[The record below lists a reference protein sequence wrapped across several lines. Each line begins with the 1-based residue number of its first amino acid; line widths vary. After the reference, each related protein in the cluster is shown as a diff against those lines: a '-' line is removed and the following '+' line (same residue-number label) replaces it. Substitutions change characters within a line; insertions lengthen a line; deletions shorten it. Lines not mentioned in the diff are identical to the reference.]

1 MHQSPTA
8 SCRSPSKQP
17 QQGAT
22 ASRPA
27 HHASITHQKSSKQQA
42 ANQTSHATSANQGP
56 NSPYSHLLASEL
68 GLPVTTHCAL
78 LTVGCLICRSACCG
92 CLLWLFA
99 GASARGGGWY
109 ACCGWMLHAC
119 GMAGVVSA
127 CCGCLMW
134 LLAGCLLC
142 LGACCGCLMVAG
154 CGCKHQRQL
163 RSRFAI

>member
-1 MHQSPTA
+1 MKHPATASIPPTA

-68 GLPVTTHCAL
+68 GLPATTHCAL

-92 CLLWLFA
+92 CLLWLLA
-99 GASARGGGWY
+99 
-109 ACCGWMLHAC
+109 
-119 GMAGVVSA
+119 
-127 CCGCLMW
+127 W
-134 LLAGCLLC
+134 LLAWLLGGCYCLLACWYLIFAGNADLLDAC
-142 LGACCGCLMVAG
+142 LIAFTYQPYIHGWG
-154 CGCKHQRQL
+154 
-163 RSRFAI
+163 S

>member
-1 MHQSPTA
+1 MHQSPIKKA
-8 SCRSPSKQP
+8 
-17 QQGAT
+17 A
-22 ASRPA
+22 
-27 HHASITHQKSSKQQA
+27 SSKQQIKQA
-42 ANQTSHATSANQGP
+42 MRPVPTKVQIHHIATCWRRS
-56 NSPYSHLLASEL
+56 L
-68 GLPVTTHCAL
+68 GLPATTHCAL

-92 CLLWLFA
+92 CLLWLLA